1 LTSGESVSE
10 EYLFVILLSSGT
22 MLSFWGLS
30 KKMFQE
36 FLLCWSETNN
46 EGEEWLIIEQLWKIN
61 SSLFSLSFG
70 HEEF

>member
-30 KKMFQE
+30 EKMFQE

-61 SSLFSLSFG
+61 SGLFSLSFG